1 MLYYTKLYY
10 PILYYTIPVFTL
22 LLRPALIAEPK
33 DESWREEIY
42 ASLRELQ
49 EGADCKANPK
59 SQLQELIKKSG
70 IKAIPALQNL
80 VFFDIYQD
88 ILLV

>member
-10 PILYYTIPVFTL
+10 PILYYSIPAFTL

-33 DESWREEIY
+33 DKSWRKEIY
-42 ASLRELQ
+42 ERLRDFQ

-59 SQLQELIKKSG
+59 SDLQTLIKASG
-70 IKAIPALQNL
+70 IKAIPALENL